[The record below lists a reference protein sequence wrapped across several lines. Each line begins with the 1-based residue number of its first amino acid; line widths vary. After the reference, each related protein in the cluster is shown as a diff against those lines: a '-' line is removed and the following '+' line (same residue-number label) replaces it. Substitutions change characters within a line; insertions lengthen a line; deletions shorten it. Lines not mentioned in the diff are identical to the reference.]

1 MPEFLH
7 CPAVLALELPPGAV
21 LARRHLDRSEAERC
35 AALIAED
42 LRRLLPGAEAAHL
55 GFLGALY
62 DAAQLLRPGFPVLA
76 TLADLSAGGIGKAGQ
91 AQVIAF
97 GSRNGAMPT
106 PDLEPLTEL
115 GNGPMLLL
123 PFTLFADAALAD
135 TLGTRMESEFLA
147 RGEAGAALSDF
158 LMRTLGAQLEHAR
171 YLTRHDLCALTCVQL
186 EHAGLS
192 SAWEM
197 LEAALLSPQAAHE
210 SFSARGRTWRYAD
223 GAVHTPSPAFSTW
236 LAAQGAHIDPA
247 ERTHSWAG
255 AQFELRQFLALFKA
269 HDLPVVLEGLEQVG
283 SGGIETVAPV
293 DPALPAPRLIAHEA
307 RGLGVVA
314 LSVVQDAPVP
324 RVLANA
330 FPLAAGDMDA
340 LREVLAQRYGCGEA
354 VDRLGRGELD
364 ADGTALTAPAHRLH

>member
-1 MPEFLH
+1 MFAANCSTSPTCQCAGAMAAAAREASANGPFGRRAKKRSLARPRRHGITAATAGTMKNCQASANNGRSFGIAMGRSAGARNAQCYTCPPRAGAAACPAAAAVPLAMPEFLH

-42 LRRLLPGAEAAHL
+42 LRRLLPGAAAAHL

-62 DAAQLLRPGFPVLA
+62 DAAQLLRPGYPVLA
-76 TLADLSAGGIGKAGQ
+76 AL
-91 AQVIAF
+91 AQVSAF
-97 GSRNGAMPT
+97 GSRIGAMPT

-123 PFTLFADAALAD
+123 PFTLFAYAALAD

-171 YLTRHDLCALTCVQL
+171 DLTRHDLCALTCVQL

-197 LEAALLSPQAAHE
+197 LEAALLSPPAAHE
-210 SFSARGRTWRYAD
+210 SFSA
-223 GAVHTPSPAFSTW
+223 H
-236 LAAQGAHIDPA
+236 
-247 ERTHSWAG
+247 
-255 AQFELRQFLALFKA
+255 
-269 HDLPVVLEGLEQVG
+269 
-283 SGGIETVAPV
+283 
-293 DPALPAPRLIAHEA
+293 
-307 RGLGVVA
+307 
-314 LSVVQDAPVP
+314 
-324 RVLANA
+324 
-330 FPLAAGDMDA
+330 
-340 LREVLAQRYGCGEA
+340 
-354 VDRLGRGELD
+354 
-364 ADGTALTAPAHRLH
+364 